1 VAGSALD
8 VGQRLQLTVQ
18 ASGRQHRSVVDEVG
32 RTPEDELL
40 LRQPVGLLGPGAT
53 VVDPGTALHLV
64 WCSPSGRHDL
74 MAVFRGLAVD
84 RVRLWRVQPEGLVCT
99 TQQREFTRSG
109 DALPA
114 TVRRDEQAWAGIVVD
129 LSEGGARCVVQA
141 PAMPPADEVVLLD
154 VEVEGQPLLLRATVL
169 ASSPLS
175 GSRHELRLAF
185 QSIGRAA
192 DVLRRR
198 VLAQQ
203 RRARSV
209 LR

>member
-1 VAGSALD
+1 VAGSALE

-32 RTPEDELL
+32 RTPDDELL
-40 LRQPVGLLGPGAT
+40 LRQPVGLHGPGGT
-53 VVDPGTALHLV
+53 VVEPGTALHLV

-74 MAVFRGLAVD
+74 LAVFRGLAVD
-84 RVRLWRVQPEGLVCT
+84 RVRLWRVQPEGRVCT
-99 TQQREFTRSG
+99 TQQREFTRAG

-114 TVRRDEQAWAGIVVD
+114 TVRRDESAWTGIVVD
-129 LSEGGARCVVQA
+129 LSEGGARCVLQA
-141 PAMPPADEVVLLD
+141 PATPPADAVVRLE
-154 VEVEGQPLLLRATVL
+154 VEVEGQLLLLPARVL
-169 ASSPLS
+169 ASSPLP
-175 GSRHELRLAF
+175 GSSHELRLAF
-185 QSIGRAA
+185 QAVGRAA